1 MEFSNNNDNYYILLV
16 DDEKDILDLFTEYL
30 SSNGFNTISFQNPK
44 KALNY
49 FYQNQSNCS
58 LVITDYKMSQMSG
71 LELIK
76 KIREKDTNCKIKTI
90 VISAFIKDNLPYDKS
105 YITTVDKILEKPVY
119 LDRLKKVIQELFQ
132 QSISVKKPKSNKRKK
147 KVVLGNNLK
156 YQF

>member
-58 LVITDYKMSQMSG
+58 LVITDYKMPQMSG

-76 KIREKDTNCKIKTI
+76 KIREKDTNCKKNH
-90 VISAFIKDNLPYDKS
+90 SDRAFIKDNLPYDKS

-132 QSISVKKPKSNKRKK
+132 QSISVKKPKSDKRKK
-147 KVVLGNNLK
+147 KSSLG
-156 YQF
+156 

>member
-105 YITTVDKILEKPVY
+105 YITTVDKILEKPIY

-147 KVVLGNNLK
+147 KDLNESLK
-156 YQF
+156 TKD

>member
-147 KVVLGNNLK
+147 KSNFG
-156 YQF
+156 